1 MWESVQAWPGPG
13 VTGGFGKAPEL
24 RLGGWALS
32 RPVRPGRQRRHRWGP
47 TLALPGL
54 LDSWEL
60 PASRPRR
67 EGVWDARWA
76 TRARPPHLAW
86 LLCWATAIFVG
97 IRKRMSVSRSTMVF
111 FLVSW
116 DESWAQGSVY
126 TSYVALAPLSPLVT
140 VSPLTSL

>member
-1 MWESVQAWPGPG
+1 MKPPSRGLEEGPSQAWPTAQAQVGTEPG
-13 VTGGFGKAPEL
+13 FP
-24 RLGGWALS
+24 
-32 RPVRPGRQRRHRWGP
+32 RP
-47 TLALPGL
+47 
-54 LDSWEL
+54 LDTWEL
-60 PASRPRR
+60 PATRPHQ
-67 EGVWDARWA
+67 EGVWDPWWA
-76 TRARPPHLAW
+76 TPARPPHLAL

-126 TSYVALAPLSPLVT
+126 ASYVALAPLSPLVT